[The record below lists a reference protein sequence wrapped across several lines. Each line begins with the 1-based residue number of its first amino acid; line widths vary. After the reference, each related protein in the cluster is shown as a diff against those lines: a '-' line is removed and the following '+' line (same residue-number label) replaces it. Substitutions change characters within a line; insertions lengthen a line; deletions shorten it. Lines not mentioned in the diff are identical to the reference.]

1 MFFFSTTL
9 IKNTAVTC
17 PKPECSLGLYL
28 PWAVPTFG
36 EFVQPSCSYTVPFF
50 SAKFPGGEARVTL
63 IQLSQ
68 QQQDMAH
75 IHLEHVLTHGENA
88 ELGKEE
94 KVLFS

>member
-1 MFFFSTTL
+1 MPAFG
-9 IKNTAVTC
+9 
-17 PKPECSLGLYL
+17 SLHSLYSL
-28 PWAVPTFG
+28 L
-36 EFVQPSCSYTVPFF
+36 SYSSIF

-75 IHLEHVLTHGENA
+75 IHLEHVLTQWENA
-88 ELGKEE
+88 KLGREE